1 MANNLYDV
9 ARAAF
14 AKGQI
19 NWETAGFAAVLVDA
33 GAYTINPASHTNLT
47 HIPAPARV
55 GTPVALAN
63 TVVDANGA
71 VNADSLTFPNV
82 TGPSAEALVIYQV
95 GATEAESRLIAYIDT
110 ATGLPITP
118 NSGNIIVQWSTGA
131 NKIFRL

>member
-1 MANNLYDV
+1 MANALYDA

-19 NWETAGFAAVLVDA
+19 NWEADGFAMVLVDT
-33 GAYTINPASHTNLT
+33 GAYTLNVSSHSNLT
-47 HIPAPARV
+47 HIPAAARV
-55 GTPVALAN
+55 GSAVALAN
-63 TVVDANGA
+63 TVVDPNGA
-71 VNADSLTFPNV
+71 VNADNVTVPNV
-82 TGPSAEALVIYQV
+82 TGPSAEAIVIYRV
-95 GATEAESRLIAYIDT
+95 GANDAGSMLIAFIDT